1 MHNSIFEALNG
12 ASSFLV
18 SKGRDEN
25 AARLL
30 LQHVLNTNYSGLMMR
45 MHDVI
50 EPDAFLKYKQLV
62 ERHAK
67 GEPVQ
72 YIIGYEE
79 FYGRKFQ
86 VDESVLI
93 PRPETEELIV
103 CALKEIKDLFPL
115 RPIKLADI
123 GTGSGAIAITMKLEC
138 PNAQVLATD
147 ISPRALAT
155 AKKNASNLGAI
166 IEFAEGDL
174 TEPLQQEKWDVVL
187 SNPPYIAYEEAK
199 EMSEVVLEHEPHSAL
214 FAEENGLILYR
225 KLAEQLPPLMN
236 RPGLI
241 AVEIGYTQGEIVKS
255 YFEQN
260 FQNANISILKDIN
273 GKNRIVFCRLHE

>member
-1 MHNSIFEALNG
+1 
-12 ASSFLV
+12 
-18 SKGRDEN
+18 
-25 AARLL
+25 
-30 LQHVLNTNYSGLMMR
+30 
-45 MHDVI
+45 
-50 EPDAFLKYKQLV
+50 
-62 ERHAK
+62 
-67 GEPVQ
+67 
-72 YIIGYEE
+72 
-79 FYGRKFQ
+79 
-86 VDESVLI
+86 
-93 PRPETEELIV
+93 
-103 CALKEIKDLFPL
+103 
-115 RPIKLADI
+115 
-123 GTGSGAIAITMKLEC
+123 
-138 PNAQVLATD
+138 LATD

-155 AKKNASNLGAI
+155 AKKNASNLGAN

-241 AVEIGYTQGEIVKS
+241 VVEIGYTQGEIVKS